1 MTTDTTYI
9 MDGGTSVPRMLHR
22 MGRWDE
28 ALAAL
33 PAGTAALRAEITV
46 DRFWWRLD
54 GRTEAE
60 EAVSALLPSDPVL
73 AGYLGA
79 QVRYTRLLFGLGPLS
94 EDLRRARED
103 FTAATVDAR
112 LAGWAVFW
120 LGVLA
125 DNMDKDPDT
134 AGSAYQQA
142 LRLARERGDA
152 LLESY
157 VVRHLGAHLVEQDRE
172 QGLAQLRWSYH
183 LRASLG
189 ARPQTAAAALTLAGK
204 LQPGAE
210 ADQLREAAGLT
221 ARELGLTWLLRAL

>member
-1 MTTDTTYI
+1 MTTDVTYT
-9 MDGGTSVPRMLHR
+9 TSVARLLHR

-28 ALAAL
+28 SLAAL
-33 PAGTAALRAEITV
+33 PADAVAQRAEIVV

-54 GRTEAE
+54 DPAAAE
-60 EAVSALLPSDPVL
+60 EAVSDLLPSDPVF

-79 QVRYTRLLFGLGPLS
+79 QVRYTRLVFGLDPHS
-94 EDLRRARED
+94 EDLRRVRED
-103 FTAATVDAR
+103 FTAATADAR
-112 LAGWAVFW
+112 LAAWAVFW

-125 DNMDKDPDT
+125 DNIDSDPGT

-142 LRLARERGDA
+142 LEQARERGDA

-157 VVRHLGAHLVEQDRE
+157 VVRHLGAHLVKQNRE
-172 QGLAQLRWSYH
+172 QGIAQLRWSYH

-189 ARPQTAAAALTLAGK
+189 ARPQTAAAALTLARE
-204 LQPGAE
+204 LEPGSE

-221 ARELGLTWLLRAL
+221 ARELELTWLLRTL